1 MLRIAVRSQWMMPT
15 AARRAGRNGGRAGAP
30 ACCAGLLPQPKSCR
44 WRKAVSGPPTPKG
57 TRKRGQMA
65 PDQIDDLDAQNPPDI
80 GEDLGNGSGRGRFGD
95 SGKGSLIL

>member
-1 MLRIAVRSQWMMPT
+1 
-15 AARRAGRNGGRAGAP
+15 
-30 ACCAGLLPQPKSCR
+30 
-44 WRKAVSGPPTPKG
+44 
-57 TRKRGQMA
+57 MA